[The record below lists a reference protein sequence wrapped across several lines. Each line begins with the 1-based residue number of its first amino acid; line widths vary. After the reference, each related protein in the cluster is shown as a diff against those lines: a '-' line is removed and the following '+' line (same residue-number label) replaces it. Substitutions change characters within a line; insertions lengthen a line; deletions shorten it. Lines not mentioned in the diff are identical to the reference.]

1 MPLNAINQ
9 QKVFRFPLSVF
20 RFLLILQKLMAK
32 GQWLIA
38 KFMGNFTFKQFAV
51 EQDDVAMKV
60 GTDGVLLG
68 AWADCEGA
76 KNILD
81 IGTGT
86 GVIALQMAQR
96 NPEAQIRAVEIDEVA
111 AKRARA
117 NFDLSPW
124 AERLTVEQSAV
135 QEFEPSEKFDLI
147 VSNPPYFVDSL
158 LPPDAKR
165 STARHT
171 HDLTFEELDS
181 AVARLLSESGK
192 FALILPITE
201 FEKYLTLTQLHLVC
215 RCDVCPIEGGAVKR
229 IMGEFAKQKPTTTRL
244 ETIAIERGRRGDYT
258 DDYRALTKDFYL
270 KF

>member
-1 MPLNAINQ
+1 MGG
-9 QKVFRFPLSVF
+9 FR
-20 RFLLILQKLMAK
+20 
-32 GQWLIA
+32 
-38 KFMGNFTFKQFAV
+38 FKQFAV
-51 EQDDVAMKV
+51 EQEDVAMKV

-76 KNILD
+76 KCILD

-96 NPEAQIRAVEIDEVA
+96 NNQAQIHAVEIDEAA

-117 NFDLSPW
+117 NFDNSPW
-124 AERLTVEQSAV
+124 AERLTVEQTAV
-135 QEFEPSEKFDLI
+135 QKFSPAEKFDLI

-171 HDLTFEELDS
+171 HDLTFEELDK
-181 AVARLLSESGK
+181 AVARLLADNGK

-201 FEKYLTLTQLHLVC
+201 FEKYLTLTQLHLAR
-215 RCDVCPIEGGAVKR
+215 RCNVHPIEGGAVKR
-229 IMGEFAKQKPTTTRL
+229 VMGEFVKHPTA
-244 ETIAIERGRRGDYT
+244 ETKHENIAIERGKRGDYT

>member
-1 MPLNAINQ
+1 MGG
-9 QKVFRFPLSVF
+9 FR
-20 RFLLILQKLMAK
+20 
-32 GQWLIA
+32 
-38 KFMGNFTFKQFAV
+38 FKQFAV

-76 KNILD
+76 KRILD

-96 NPEAQIRAVEIDEVA
+96 NAKAQIHAVEIDEAA

-117 NFDLSPW
+117 NFDNSPW
-124 AERLTVEQSAV
+124 AERLNVEQTAV
-135 QEFEPSEKFDLI
+135 QEFSPAEKFDLI

-171 HDLTFEELDS
+171 HDLTFEELDN
-181 AVARLLSESGK
+181 AVARLLADDGK
-192 FALILPITE
+192 FALILPVTE
-201 FEKYLTLTQLHLVC
+201 FEKYLTFTQLHLAH
-215 RCDVCPIEGGAVKR
+215 RCDVHPIEDGAVKR
-229 IMGEFAKQKPTTTRL
+229 VMAEFVKHPTS
-244 ETIAIERGRRGDYT
+244 EIVHENIAIERGKRGDYT
-258 DDYRALTKDFYL
+258 DEYRALTKEFYL

>member
-1 MPLNAINQ
+1 MSG
-9 QKVFRFPLSVF
+9 FR
-20 RFLLILQKLMAK
+20 
-32 GQWLIA
+32 
-38 KFMGNFTFKQFAV
+38 FKQFAV

-68 AWADCEGA
+68 AWVECESA
-76 KNILD
+76 KRILD

-96 NPEAQIRAVEIDEVA
+96 NPTAQVQAVEIDETA
-111 AKRARA
+111 ARRARA
-117 NFDLSPW
+117 NFDNSPW
-124 AERLTVEQSAV
+124 AERLQVAQTAV
-135 QEFEPSEKFDLI
+135 QEFSPTEKYDLI
-147 VSNPPYFVDSL
+147 ISNPPYFIDSL

-171 HDLTFEELDS
+171 HDLTFEELDN
-181 AVARLLSESGK
+181 AVCRLLSESGK
-192 FALILPITE
+192 FALILPVTE
-201 FEKYLTLTQLHLVC
+201 FEKYLALTQLHLVR

-229 IMGEFAKQKPTTTRL
+229 IMGEFAKQPTTETKL
-244 ETIAIERGRRGDYT
+244 ETIAIERGKRGDYT

>member
-1 MPLNAINQ
+1 
-9 QKVFRFPLSVF
+9 
-20 RFLLILQKLMAK
+20 MAN

-38 KFMGNFTFKQFAV
+38 KFMGGFKFKQFAV
-51 EQDDVAMKV
+51 EQEDVAMKV

-68 AWADCEGA
+68 AWANTDNA
-76 KNILD
+76 KRILD

-96 NPEAQIRAVEIDEVA
+96 NPVAQIHAVEIDETA
-111 AKRARA
+111 AHRARA

-124 AERLTVEQSAV
+124 AERMNVEQTAV
-135 QEFEPSEKFDLI
+135 QEFSPAEKFDLI

-171 HDLTFEELDS
+171 HDLSFEELDS
-181 AVARLLSESGK
+181 AVCRLLADDGL
-192 FALILPITE
+192 FALILPVVE
-201 FEKYLTLTQLHLVC
+201 FEKYLALTQLYLVR
-215 RCDVCPIEGGAVKR
+215 RCDVCPVEGGAVKR
-229 IMGEFAKQKPTTTRL
+229 IMGELAKQKPTSIVH
-244 ETIAIERGRRGDYT
+244 ENIAIERGKRGDYT
-258 DDYRALTKDFYL
+258 DDYRALTKEFYL

>member
-1 MPLNAINQ
+1 
-9 QKVFRFPLSVF
+9 
-20 RFLLILQKLMAK
+20 MANVQCLK
-32 GQWLIA
+32 A
-38 KFMGNFTFKQFAV
+38 KFMSGFRFNKFDV
-51 EQDDVAMKV
+51 EQEDVAMKV

-76 KNILD
+76 ERILD

-96 NPEAQIRAVEIDEVA
+96 NPEAQICAVEIDKIA

-124 AERLTVEQSAV
+124 AERLTVAQSAV
-135 QEFEPSEKFDLI
+135 QEFVPTEKFDLI

-171 HDLTFEELDS
+171 HDLTFEELDN
-181 AVARLLSESGK
+181 AVCRLLSESGK
-192 FALILPITE
+192 FALILPVAE
-201 FEKYLTLTQLHLVC
+201 FEKYLTLTQLYLVR
-215 RCDVCPIEGGAVKR
+215 RCDVCPVEGGAVKR
-229 IMGEFAKQKPTTTRL
+229 IMGEFAKQPTTETKL
-244 ETIAIERGRRGDYT
+244 ETIAIERGKRGDYT

>member
-1 MPLNAINQ
+1 MSSNNSQFSILNSQ
-9 QKVFRFPLSVF
+9 FY
-20 RFLLILQKLMAK
+20 LILHSEFCILHSIMA
-32 GQWLIA
+32 G
-38 KFMGNFTFKQFAV
+38 FRFKQFAV
-51 EQDDVAMKV
+51 EQEDVAMKV

-76 KNILD
+76 ERILD

-96 NPEAQIRAVEIDEVA
+96 NSHAQIRAVEIDGVA
-111 AKRARA
+111 TKRARA

-124 AERLTVEQSAV
+124 AERLTVEQTAV
-135 QEFEPSEKFDLI
+135 QEFAPTEKFDLI

-181 AVARLLSESGK
+181 AVCRLLDDNGR
-192 FALILPITE
+192 FALILPVTE
-201 FEKYLTLTQLHLVC
+201 FEKYLALTQLHLVR

-229 IMGEFAKQKPTTTRL
+229 IMGEFAKQPTAETKH
-244 ETIAIERGRRGDYT
+244 ETIAIERGQRGDYT
-258 DDYRALTKDFYL
+258 EAYRTLTKDFYL

>member
-1 MPLNAINQ
+1 MSG
-9 QKVFRFPLSVF
+9 FR
-20 RFLLILQKLMAK
+20 
-32 GQWLIA
+32 
-38 KFMGNFTFKQFAV
+38 FKQFAV

-76 KNILD
+76 KRILD

-96 NPEAQIRAVEIDEVA
+96 NPEAHIQAVEIDEA
-111 AKRARA
+111 AARRARA
-117 NFDLSPW
+117 NFDNSPW
-124 AERLTVEQSAV
+124 AERLEVEQTAV
-135 QEFEPSEKFDLI
+135 QEFESAEKFDLI

-181 AVARLLSESGK
+181 AVCRLLADDGR
-192 FALILPITE
+192 FALILPVAE
-201 FEKYLTLTQLHLVC
+201 FEKYLALTQLHLVR
-215 RCDVCPIEGGAVKR
+215 RCDVCPVEGGAVKR
-229 IMGEFAKQKPTTTRL
+229 IMGEFAKQKPTTIKL
-244 ETIAIERGRRGDYT
+244 ESIAIERGRRGDYT
-258 DDYRALTKDFYL
+258 DDYRALTKEFYL

>member
-1 MPLNAINQ
+1 MGG
-9 QKVFRFPLSVF
+9 FR
-20 RFLLILQKLMAK
+20 
-32 GQWLIA
+32 
-38 KFMGNFTFKQFAV
+38 FKQFAV

-76 KNILD
+76 KRILD

-96 NPEAQIRAVEIDEVA
+96 NAEAQIHAVEIDEAA

-117 NFDLSPW
+117 NFDNSPW
-124 AERLTVEQSAV
+124 AERLDVEQTAV
-135 QEFEPSEKFDLI
+135 QEFSPAEKFDLI

-158 LPPDAKR
+158 LPPDTKR

-171 HDLTFEELDS
+171 HDLTFEELDN
-181 AVARLLSESGK
+181 AVARLLADDGK
-192 FALILPITE
+192 FALILPVTE
-201 FEKYLTLTQLHLVC
+201 FEKYLTFTQLHLAH
-215 RCDVCPIEGGAVKR
+215 RCDVHPIEGGAVKR
-229 IMGEFAKQKPTTTRL
+229 VMAEFVKHPTS
-244 ETIAIERGRRGDYT
+244 EIAHENIAIERGKRGDYT
-258 DDYRALTKDFYL
+258 DEYRALTKEFYL

>member
-1 MPLNAINQ
+1 
-9 QKVFRFPLSVF
+9 
-20 RFLLILQKLMAK
+20 MAK

-51 EQDDVAMKV
+51 EQEDVAMKV

-76 KNILD
+76 KRILD

-96 NPEAQIRAVEIDEVA
+96 NPEAQIRAVEIDETA
-111 AKRARA
+111 AHRARA

-135 QEFEPSEKFDLI
+135 QEFAPSEKFDLI

-192 FALILPITE
+192 FALILPVTE
-201 FEKYLTLTQLHLVC
+201 FEKYLTITQLHIVC
-215 RCDVCPIEGGAVKR
+215 RCDVCPVEGGAVKR
-229 IMGEFAKQKPTTTRL
+229 IMGEFAKQRTAEIKH
-244 ETIAIERGRRGDYT
+244 ETIAIERGKRGDYT

>member
-1 MPLNAINQ
+1 MSG
-9 QKVFRFPLSVF
+9 FRF
-20 RFLLILQKLMAK
+20 KK
-32 GQWLIA
+32 
-38 KFMGNFTFKQFAV
+38 FAV

-76 KNILD
+76 KRILD

-96 NPEAQIRAVEIDEVA
+96 NPEAQIRAVEIDEAA

-124 AERLTVEQSAV
+124 AERLTVEQTAV

-165 STARHT
+165 SMARHT
-171 HDLTFEELDS
+171 HDLTFEELDN
-181 AVARLLSESGK
+181 AVCRLLSESGK

-201 FEKYLTLTQLHLVC
+201 FEKYLTLTNLHLVR
-215 RCDVCPIEGGAVKR
+215 RCDVCPVEGGAVKR
-229 IMGEFAKQKPTTTRL
+229 VMGEFSKNVTADVVL
-244 ETIAIERGRRGDYT
+244 ENIAIERDRRGDYT
-258 DDYRALTKDFYL
+258 DDYRTLTKDFYL

>member
-1 MPLNAINQ
+1 MAG
-9 QKVFRFPLSVF
+9 FR
-20 RFLLILQKLMAK
+20 
-32 GQWLIA
+32 
-38 KFMGNFTFKQFAV
+38 FKQFAV

-68 AWADCEGA
+68 AWADCDSA

-96 NPEAQIRAVEIDEVA
+96 NPEAQVQAVEIDDAA

-117 NFDLSPW
+117 NFDNSPW
-124 AERLTVEQSAV
+124 AERLEVEQSAV
-135 QEFEPSEKFDLI
+135 QEFEPAEKFDLI

-158 LPPDAKR
+158 LPPDERR

-171 HDLTFEELDS
+171 HDLTFEELDE
-181 AVARLLSESGK
+181 AVARLLSEDGK

-201 FEKYLTLTQLHLVC
+201 FEKYLTLTQLHLVR
-215 RCDVCPIEGGAVKR
+215 RCDVHSVEGGATKR
-229 IMGEFAKQKPTTTRL
+229 VMGEFAKRPTVEIACENL
-244 ETIAIERGRRGDYT
+244 AIEKGKRGDYT
-258 DDYRALTKDFYL
+258 DEYRALTKEFYL